1 MIRGLAAAGAAAVV
15 LSVGL
20 IAAEQAGNNGPTS
33 KAASVESQSSYPIW
47 KWAVPVR
54 WGIDKAPV
62 KHRVHPSLPGWPA
75 AGILIDLN
83 TGQVMWSYRADARR
97 PIASLTKLM
106 NAIVVTQRPILD
118 KTIKISPSA
127 AYMGGSVVGSLAV
140 GSRIKVRE
148 LLKGMLIVSG
158 NDAATALAQGV
169 GHGHFVA
176 AMNRKAKA
184 MGLKCTRFDT
194 PTGLSE
200 GDRSCARDLA
210 FMGKAIV
217 DNPDLRKIVRT
228 SWTRMPTGNGRTAG
242 LWNRNPLM
250 RSHFP
255 GITGVKTGHTTPAG
269 YGLVATAK
277 RGNRRLLAVML
288 AEDEK
293 GRQMAALL
301 NQGFA
306 ALKR

>member
-1 MIRGLAAAGAAAVV
+1 VIRGIAAAGAAAVV
-15 LSVGL
+15 LTVGL

-33 KAASVESQSSYPIW
+33 AASAET
-47 KWAVPVR
+47 VPAKPKPAAVR
-54 WGIDKAPV
+54 WGIDKAPA
-62 KHRVHPSLPGWPA
+62 KHRVHPKLPGWPA

-83 TGQVMWSYRADARR
+83 TGQIMWSYRADARR

-106 NAIVVTQRPILD
+106 NALVVTQRPILD
-118 KTIKISPSA
+118 KTIRISPSA

-158 NDAATALAQGV
+158 NDAASALAQGV

-176 AMNRKAKA
+176 AMNRKAKS
-184 MGLKCTRFDT
+184 MGLKCTRFET

-210 FMGKAIV
+210 FMGKAVV

-288 AEDEK
+288 AEDER

-306 ALKR
+306 ALER